1 MTPSTLENKIALI
14 TGGSRGIG
22 AAIARGFAEQGATV
36 IIAARK
42 QSAIEDTVAAIQG
55 EGGNVV
61 GMACHTAKA
70 NEVDVLFN
78 RIGKKFG
85 KLDILVNNAAT
96 NPYFGP
102 FIAAEESAF
111 DKTFE
116 VNVKGYF
123 LTGQYGARMMV
134 EQGGGSIINI
144 VSIEGLS
151 PSPMMGLYAMTKAS
165 VIMMT
170 KVIARELG
178 GSSVRCNCICPG
190 LTETRFSRVLLET
203 PELHEHYV
211 NKTPLGRHALPDEI
225 VGLALYLA
233 SDASGYVTG
242 AVIPCDGGFSI

>member
-1 MTPSTLENKIALI
+1 MTSFTLENKIALI

-42 QSAIEDTVAAIQG
+42 QSTIEETVAAIQAS
-55 EGGNVV
+55 GGKAS
-61 GMACHTAKA
+61 GIACHTAKA
-70 NEVDVLFN
+70 TEVNALFS
-78 RIGKKFG
+78 RIGKEFG

-144 VSIEGLS
+144 ASIEGLS
-151 PSPMMGLYAMTKAS
+151 PSPMMGLYAMTKAA
-165 VIMMT
+165 VIMLT

-178 GSSVRCNCICPG
+178 GFRVRCNCICPG

-225 VGLALYLA
+225 VGLPLSLVMAA
-233 SDASGYVTG
+233 S
-242 AVIPCDGGFSI
+242 PFE